1 MGRKSLAEQRC
12 TDILEA
18 FERCIEKYGFAESSL
33 ERVAEEA
40 GKSRNIIRHYIGNR
54 DQLIATYVRHVVDK
68 LRLMATEISTT
79 FPKEQLIPYVLDY
92 LFWEHID
99 DEEDD
104 PVGRTISGLWQAK
117 QNNRAA
123 QQILLDFYRDF
134 EDIFTQGLAQLYPR
148 ARPAQCLVVAYAII
162 CLAESNWVLLD
173 LGITRSHNKMA
184 RQSVETLLRSLEE

>member
-18 FERCIEKYGFAESSL
+18 FERCIKKYGFAESSL

-54 DQLIATYVRHVVDK
+54 DQLIAAYVRRVVDK
-68 LRLMATEISTT
+68 LRLTATEISTT

-92 LFWEHID
+92 LFWEHAG
-99 DEEDD
+99 DEQDD
-104 PVGRTISGLWQAK
+104 PAGRLISELWQTR
-117 QNNRAA
+117 QNNCAA

-134 EDIFTQGLAQLYPR
+134 EEILTQGLAQLY
-148 ARPAQCLVVAYAII
+148 AQATLAQCRVVAYAII

-173 LGITRSHNKMA
+173 LGITRSHNQMA